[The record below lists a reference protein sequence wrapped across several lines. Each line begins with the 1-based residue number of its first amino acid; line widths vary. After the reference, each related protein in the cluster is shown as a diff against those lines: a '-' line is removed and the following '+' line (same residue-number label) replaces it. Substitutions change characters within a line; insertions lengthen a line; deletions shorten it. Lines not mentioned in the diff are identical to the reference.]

1 MSDQSK
7 YKKYLVPVEKQQS
20 WNDAGHGFKFA
31 QSLNRNI
38 NISEA
43 DATEAVSLYDEAGET
58 IEQYLIEE
66 NCLVALTNEF
76 KFTLNL
82 HDDCEDLI
90 NVEPLHVH

>member
-1 MSDQSK
+1 MNDQSK

-31 QSLNRNI
+31 QSLFRNV

-58 IEQYLIEE
+58 IEQYLIGE

-76 KFTLNL
+76 KFTLHL
-82 HDDCEDLI
+82 HNDCEDVI
-90 NVEPLHVH
+90 SVEPLHVH

>member
-1 MSDQSK
+1 MSAQLK
-7 YKKYLVPVEKQQS
+7 FKNHLVPVENQQS
-20 WNDAGHGFKFA
+20 LNDAGHGFKFA
-31 QSLNRNI
+31 QSLSRNI

-58 IEQYLIEE
+58 IEQYLIEK

>member
-1 MSDQSK
+1 MNDQSK

-31 QSLNRNI
+31 QSLLRNI

-43 DATEAVSLYDEAGET
+43 DATEAVSLYDKVGEK
-58 IEQYLIEE
+58 IEKYLIEE

-76 KFTLNL
+76 KFTLPL
-82 HDDCEDLI
+82 HNDCEDVI
-90 NVEPLHVH
+90 SVEPLHVH